1 MAKFT
6 RMRHTLEFKQD
17 PVQLGQVKAQR
28 QGPLSP
34 GAPFDFLVHTKSEN
48 FTRV

>member
-6 RMRHTLEFKQD
+6 RVRHTLEFKQD
-17 PVQLGQVKAQR
+17 PVHLGQVKAQR
-28 QGPLSP
+28 KGPLSP
-34 GAPFDFLVHTKSEN
+34 RAPFDFLVHTKSEN